1 MTCVKLTKEKS
12 DKLSIDSSNQEFTRS
27 GIIAEADAIGLYQS
41 QIENTTD
48 EESKRILTHIMN
60 EEKEHLAELTCLLI
74 KQDPTQKDRLRKS
87 LKLKLDDDYIAGLDC
102 LVEK

>member
-48 EESKRILTHIMN
+48 EESKEFSHI
-60 EEKEHLAELTCLLI
+60 
-74 KQDPTQKDRLRKS
+74 S
-87 LKLKLDDDYIAGLDC
+87 
-102 LVEK
+102 

>member
-1 MTCVKLTKEKS
+1 
-12 DKLSIDSSNQEFTRS
+12 
-27 GIIAEADAIGLYQS
+27 
-41 QIENTTD
+41 
-48 EESKRILTHIMN
+48 MN